1 MKYIIDLDG
10 TLLNSDL
17 ANLDA
22 VEFVK
27 TLQESS
33 MEFLIMT
40 NSIKSPSLIKN
51 RLKQVDIHVGLEQ
64 IINPIV
70 AMNLYTE
77 KNNYKKAYAI
87 GSQTELD
94 QLSIELDHEH
104 PEIILLL
111 DFEKN
116 NIGYS
121 ELQKI
126 FDWIDQGVPVVT
138 ASRSHY
144 YLKSGKKTLDTGAF
158 VTLLESVSDVTIE
171 VIGKPSKEY
180 FMAGVRKLNA
190 QPEEVTVI
198 GDDWRTDVLGASK
211 AGCESI
217 LIQSGKY
224 QAGDEVHCKDS
235 KCVKQLMHVLK
246 P

>member
-1 MKYIIDLDG
+1 VIIECCFIGGVKMKCIIDLD
-10 TLLNSDL
+10 
-17 ANLDA
+17 A
-22 VEFVK
+22 VDFVQ

-40 NSIKSPSLIKN
+40 NSIKSPNLIRN
-51 RLKQVDIHVGLEQ
+51 RLNKVGIDVDLDQ
-64 IINPIV
+64 IINPII

-77 KNNYKKAYAI
+77 KNGYKTAYAI

-94 QLSIELDHEH
+94 QLSIELDHVN
-104 PEIILLL
+104 PEIVMLL

-121 ELQKI
+121 ELQKV

-158 VTLLESVSDVTIE
+158 VALLE
-171 VIGKPSKEY
+171 
-180 FMAGVRKLNA
+180 KLQMLA
-190 QPEEVTVI
+190 
-198 GDDWRTDVLGASK
+198 
-211 AGCESI
+211 
-217 LIQSGKY
+217 
-224 QAGDEVHCKDS
+224 
-235 KCVKQLMHVLK
+235 LK
-246 P
+246 